1 MLHAWE
7 WTRRRRVRYTHPMEI
22 GLALWFLLALG
33 VGVLAS
39 RGFGRSLVGWFLLA
53 VVLTPLVGILLFLL
67 PSRRPCPFCAELIQ
81 SSAIVCRYCG
91 RDVTAAM
98 GHPTLPALPTATR
111 VLLLV
116 LIVAVLAAALS
127 QCEYRFQWWR
137 SGAPI
142 QVDGGRLASLSRS
155 HL

>member
-1 MLHAWE
+1 
-7 WTRRRRVRYTHPMEI
+7 MEI

-53 VVLTPLVGILLFLL
+53 VVLTPLIGILLFLL
-67 PSRRPCPFCAELIQ
+67 PARRPCPFCAELIQ

-91 RDVTAAM
+91 RDVTAAT
-98 GHPTLPALPTATR
+98 GNPILPILPALPTATR

-142 QVDGGRLASLSRS
+142 QVDGGRLVPLSRS